1 MLSLPDEGYYVP
13 DEGYYVTDEGYYV
26 PDEGYYVTDDVS
38 CALNLKS
45 TFLFLY
51 KKDFNQIWQKW

>member
-1 MLSLPDEGYYVP
+1 
-13 DEGYYVTDEGYYV
+13 
-26 PDEGYYVTDDVS
+26 VS